1 MRHEAAALRCCGTLA
16 QRSAGFG
23 LQWARLVR
31 EASVR
36 RKPPRLSTPRGPRN
50 AIRRRRAR
58 CPGSPEP
65 VKETLTTLAAEA
77 LRPKPRSSLEAAL
90 ATTKP
95 TAEPRSP
102 PSSRGAAAIMTFPA
116 LLAHSS
122 PPLRLWRFAGVV
134 FLVAQAISD
143 SLSLRDTWKA
153 KHIVEQCLLDGAPR
167 IVDGVECNRCIT
179 KAWQKAARSRRPFTS
194 FTRVAAARAREGWFV
209 LRCC

>member
-1 MRHEAAALRCCGTLA
+1 MLLRHAVG
-16 QRSAGFG
+16 QRSAGFWSAVG
-23 LQWARLVR
+23 RLVR

-36 RKPPRLSTPRGPRN
+36 RNHHGSGPRQ
-50 AIRRRRAR
+50 ALAT
-58 CPGSPEP
+58 PSAAGGKEPKHSPEP

-77 LRPKPRSSLEAAL
+77 LRLKPRSSLEAAL
-90 ATTKP
+90 ATKKP

>member
-1 MRHEAAALRCCGTLA
+1 MG
-16 QRSAGFG
+16 
-23 LQWARLVR
+23 RLVR

-36 RKPPRLSTPRGPRN
+36 AKPPRLRTPPGPRN
-50 AIRRRRAR
+50 ALRRRLAR
-58 CPGSPEP
+58 CEGEP
-65 VKETLTTLAAEA
+65 RPPFFCLAAKLCQSPLSE
-77 LRPKPRSSLEAAL
+77 PNPSLDAAL

-95 TAEPRSP
+95 TAEPQSP
-102 PSSRGAAAIMTFPA
+102 PPNRGAAAIMTFPA

-167 IVDGVECNRCIT
+167 IVQGVECNRCIT
-179 KAWQKAARSRRPFTS
+179 KAWQKAARPRRPFTS
-194 FTRVAAARAREGWFV
+194 FTRVVAARAREGCFFFFG
-209 LRCC
+209 C

>member
-1 MRHEAAALRCCGTLA
+1 
-16 QRSAGFG
+16 
-23 LQWARLVR
+23 
-31 EASVR
+31 
-36 RKPPRLSTPRGPRN
+36 
-50 AIRRRRAR
+50 
-58 CPGSPEP
+58 
-65 VKETLTTLAAEA
+65 
-77 LRPKPRSSLEAAL
+77 
-90 ATTKP
+90 
-95 TAEPRSP
+95 
-102 PSSRGAAAIMTFPA
+102 MTFPA

-194 FTRVAAARAREGWFV
+194 ITRVAAARACVGWFV

>member
-1 MRHEAAALRCCGTLA
+1 MSIGECANGRAA
-16 QRSAGFG
+16 
-23 LQWARLVR
+23 
-31 EASVR
+31 
-36 RKPPRLSTPRGPRN
+36 RG
-50 AIRRRRAR
+50 
-58 CPGSPEP
+58 GPEP

-179 KAWQKAARSRRPFTS
+179 KAWQKAARSRRPLTS
-194 FTRVAAARAREGWFV
+194 FTRVAAARACEGSFV